1 MKKRI
6 LSLLLTLV
14 MILIMIP
21 PMSANALTYEIADEV
36 IVNNISLGDGYYVLE
51 GSTEYKKGTPP
62 ADADYAYFKDRVLYL
77 KNFNITTYRENRVSA
92 EKMVKCGIGMF
103 QYAELYWDESYVGSL
118 INDFPLTIHLTG
130 TNRITDSLADYSI
143 YACYEATVTFT
154 GDGTLEMNRPMEISA
169 GTTVKSGT
177 LRMTESGVGD
187 KVPMIKTSMF
197 KMEGGNLNMRAA
209 YRSGIE
215 CTDFAMSSGKLDMT
229 ILGNSQYSGCG
240 LLTTGG
246 VSIAGGTVKIQSD
259 GDAVQCSSLSIQDG
273 ITNVKFI
280 STAASEQDG
289 NYMAVDASFVTL
301 PANKKTAVSDNAD
314 GSGVTALPN
323 NYTGNLAGHDYIEV
337 MKCWTINGN
346 ISGVE
351 SNTKTVVEL
360 YKSGSSTPMAT
371 TTVTGNGNFT
381 FESVEAGSYTVKA
394 TAEGYITASK
404 NFMITTGTAAVH
416 PSLEMKLDVKFTTQ
430 PQGGTVAYNK
440 RHITN
445 WATNFEPVK
454 QEQITYSPT
463 GNVVMTQELNAG
475 ASLASLSYLSDG
487 YYYRIKAYYDYSS
500 DAYVESDK
508 VYVTPDQYYTP
519 NFQHGNEDGDII
531 AGITYVPNG
540 DGTFNAN
547 VHVDLEHVDGQMLQ
561 YYWVSTGYYW
571 YDHNNKVN
579 YGIGTTDTS
588 KYLFTLYNLGEN
600 LEPGKEWKVKVYLAD
615 DPYADYEWRDVDFHY
630 VTDTVPELKPED
642 AVTTSLTVN
651 CIGDIDYTV
660 SGNVVTVDHEVA
672 CKVGYLDGTAYK
684 AITAVAN
691 GNGTY
696 SFTAP
701 AGVTEVLLVVK
712 GDVSGDGRVNMGDV
726 SKLYAHIKGTNMLT
740 GVTLFMADISDD
752 GRINMGDVSKL
763 YAHIKGTNFL
773 TWDT

>member
-1 MKKRI
+1 
-6 LSLLLTLV
+6 

-103 QYAELYWDESYVGSL
+103 QYAELYWDESYVGTL

-143 YACYEATVTFT
+143 YACYEASVTFI

-177 LRMTESGVGD
+177 LRMTESGAGD

-197 KMEGGNLNMRAA
+197 KMEDGNLNMRAA

-215 CTDFAMSSGKLDMT
+215 CTGFTMSSGKLDMT
-229 ILGNSQYSGCG
+229 VLGNSQYTGSG

-246 VSIAGGTVKIQSD
+246 VTFSGGVAKIQSD
-259 GDAVQCSSLSIQDG
+259 GDAVQCSSLTIQDG
-273 ITNVKFI
+273 VENVKFI

-301 PANKKTAVSDNAD
+301 PTQLTTYVSDSAD
-314 GSGVTALPN
+314 GSDASVFTSGSL
-323 NYTGNLAGHDYIEV
+323 
-337 MKCWTINGN
+337 NGYDSVEIATLLSGK
-346 ISGVE
+346 ISGV
-351 SNTKTVVEL
+351 T
-360 YKSGSSTPMAT
+360 STT
-371 TTVTGNGNFT
+371 ETLVHIYETGNGVPL
-381 FESVEAGSYTVKA
+381 EIISVIGNGTYRFLVPKHGDYTILAIANGYEKQTVK
-394 TAEGYITASK
+394 ITVSGNTTQ
-404 NFMITTGTAAVH
+404 NFAMVEK
-416 PSLEMKLDVKFTTQ
+416 PKFTTQ
-430 PQGGTVAYNK
+430 PAGGTVGYNE
-440 RHITN
+440 RHTVN
-445 WATNFEPVK
+445 WATNFTPAK
-454 QEQITYSPT
+454 QELVRYSSA
-463 GNVVMTQELNAG
+463 GSVVQTQALSAG
-475 ASLASLSYLSDG
+475 AFQAGLSYMTGG
-487 YYYRIKAYYDYSS
+487 YYYRIRAYYNATSYT
-500 DAYVESDK
+500 ESDK
-508 VYVTPDQYYTP
+508 FYVIPDQYFSP
-519 NFQHGNEDGDII
+519 NPQYGNTEEDII
-531 AGITYVPNG
+531 EGITYVPNG
-540 DGTFNAN
+540 DGTFNAD
-547 VHVDLEHVDGQMLQ
+547 VHVNLNCVDGQMLQ
-561 YYWVSTGYYW
+561 QAWIGTGYYW
-571 YDHNNKVN
+571 YDHNNTPH
-579 YGIGTTDTS
+579 YGSVGMDTN
-588 KYLFTLYNLGEN
+588 KFTFTLDNLGKN
-600 LEPGKEWKVKVYLAD
+600 LEPGKEWRVKVYLAD
-615 DPYADYEWRDVDFHY
+615 DYYADWEWQGYSFNY
-630 VTDTVPELKPED
+630 FTDTVPELKPED

-684 AITAVAN
+684 AIAAVAN

-763 YAHIKGTNFL
+763 YAHIKETNL
-773 TWDT
+773 LAWDT